1 MTKIRKIVKDAF
13 RVDEL
18 VYQFD
23 TIDVEDGVLTS
34 DDTMAEVNE
43 KYSDAYI
50 VGEAKWRLS
59 IALDNIADGAYG
71 EDLKAWRK
79 DERQLKRFIN
89 KYSEAAA

>member
-1 MTKIRKIVKDAF
+1 MTKLRPIVKDAF

-23 TIDVEDGVLTS
+23 TIDVEDAVLTS

-43 KYSDAYI
+43 KYSDDYI
-50 VGEAKWRLS
+50 LGEARWRLS
-59 IALDNIADGAYG
+59 IAMDNIADGAYG

-89 KYSEAAA
+89 KYSKAS